1 MKITKIISNIAK
13 SALKEC
19 KTSRTS
25 EFQPQ
30 KLQNSIFDKGIEFEK
45 LAKMDSIKISDNMKA
60 KFKCIEALNSPNP
73 VERVI
78 LIDKATGKI
87 ALERTGDAQNCA
99 VMFSNFAPYKG
110 RKFILH
116 HGHPAIDNKGTSL
129 PVSLQ
134 DFLVMNDAPSLE
146 QIFAYNKKGQQS
158 YVKKKANFVKLD
170 YSQVEKL
177 KNNYTKAILDGEN
190 KETLKIRELMQ
201 YVKTHPEA
209 RGVKAEITERLNS
222 LQLHSSMK
230 DNIDNFWRENA
241 SKVNMTYYSEF

>member
-1 MKITKIISNIAK
+1 MQITKIISNIAK
-13 SALKEC
+13 SAIKDYKATC
-19 KTSRTS
+19 KK

-30 KLQNSIFDKGIEFEK
+30 KLQNSIFDKGIDFEK
-45 LAKMDSIKISDNMKA
+45 IANFNSIKISDSMKA
-60 KFKCIEALNSPNP
+60 KFKCIDALNSPNP

-110 RKFILH
+110 RTFILH

-134 DFLVMNDAPSLE
+134 DFLVMNDASGLD
-146 QIFAYNKKGQQS
+146 QVIAYNKAGQQS
-158 YVKKKANFVKLD
+158 YLKKKASFEKLNH
-170 YSQVEKL
+170 SQVEKL
-177 KNNYTKAILDGEN
+177 KATYTKAILNGVNND
-190 KETLKIRELMQ
+190 TTKIQELMQ
-201 YVKTHPEA
+201 YVKSHPEA
-209 RGVKAEITERLNS
+209 RGVKAEIAERLNS